1 MLQYTYQTEIKI
13 SEENGKYLWIGH
25 FVNCNHIRP
34 LYRVV
39 PQICG
44 LKLNIQNFI
53 RRTKLKFCL
62 GHQKSKIGRHKIL
75 SVRCS
80 HIPWCCWAT
89 YTWEDHHP
97 IIDCRATVI
106 DTTCRFQ
113 SKFSDGPL
121 TKFKW
126 FLNQWAV
133 DRGKKNKGQRTS
145 KSRPSINQNR
155 TDGSQLPIT
164 LAPPPPPS
172 PSVVADLYLNCDR
185 GFTVNMHFYQTHVWL
200 CKFKW

>member
-1 MLQYTYQTEIKI
+1 MWIKT
-13 SEENGKYLWIGH
+13 S
-25 FVNCNHIRP
+25 FDV
-34 LYRVV
+34 
-39 PQICG
+39 
-44 LKLNIQNFI
+44 
-53 RRTKLKFCL
+53 CL
-62 GHQKSKIGRHKIL
+62 GHQKSKLGRHKIL

-106 DTTCRFQ
+106 DTTCPFQ

-133 DRGKKNKGQRTS
+133 DRGKKNKGQRTT
-145 KSRPSINQNR
+145 KCRPSINQNR
-155 TDGSQLPIT
+155 TDGNCQLP
-164 LAPPPPPS
+164 LPPPPPLS
-172 PSVVADLYLNCDR
+172 PPVVADLYLNCDR
-185 GFTVNMHFYQTHVWL
+185 GFTVNMHFYQIQVWL